1 MNKIKATKLNPLN
14 GRAVYRFPV
23 ELKLNRNEYRHYGYG
38 ENLSTKS
45 IRFTITAHNSK
56 DAANHAKELIVKEFL
71 SEITL
76 AGLIPV
82 QINVT
87 GVRGGLLER
96 FIGFES
102 AIFLLMFAK
111 ETPKF
116 HQLNLELN

>member
-1 MNKIKATKLNPLN
+1 MNKIKAIKLDPLN

-23 ELKLNRNEYRHYGYG
+23 ELK
-38 ENLSTKS
+38 LSTKS

-56 DAANHAKELIVKEFL
+56 DAANHARELIVKEFL